1 MVISKKYENL
11 LWLKMSSFNKNLF
24 KVGSG
29 GAKIGKRRR
38 KKRQAT
44 TDTDY
49 DTYVPEKTFGIFG
62 NEKVLSS
69 SGSGNKMGLSL
80 VLYANKTSFKM
91 RHNNHDGFKVVP
103 NSTGFFLTIL
113 IKF

>member
-1 MVISKKYENL
+1 MNRYF
-11 LWLKMSSFNKNLF
+11 SFNKTLF
-24 KVGSG
+24 KAGSG
-29 GAKIGKRRR
+29 AAKIGKRRR

-91 RHNNHDGFKVVP
+91 RHNNHDGFKVPAKIVD
-103 NSTGFFLTIL
+103 STDVS
-113 IKF
+113 

>member
-1 MVISKKYENL
+1 MNRCFSSNKK
-11 LWLKMSSFNKNLF
+11 LF
-24 KVGSG
+24 KGGSG
-29 GAKIGKRRR
+29 STKIGKRRR

-91 RHNNHDGFKVVP
+91 RHNNHDGFKVQ
-103 NSTGFFLTIL
+103 
-113 IKF
+113 